1 MVKVL
6 VPTTNLSHRVVMA
19 PSATVLVEARAV
31 SSITRCV
38 TMDRDAASS
47 AGVGSLTAPGLPRT
61 ATNTTGSELV
71 MQGIA
76 GQATDHT
83 SGDQELLA
91 TNNED
96 FWKMEIRLY
105 K

>member
-1 MVKVL
+1 MVKAWAQM
-6 VPTTNLSHRVVMA
+6 TNLSHPALMT
-19 PSATVLVEARAV
+19 PSATALVEERAA
-31 SSITRCV
+31 SSTTRSV

-47 AGVGSLTAPGLPRT
+47 AGMGSLTAPGLPRT
-61 ATNTTGSELV
+61 ATNTTGSEFI

-96 FWKMEIRLY
+96 FLKM
-105 K
+105 